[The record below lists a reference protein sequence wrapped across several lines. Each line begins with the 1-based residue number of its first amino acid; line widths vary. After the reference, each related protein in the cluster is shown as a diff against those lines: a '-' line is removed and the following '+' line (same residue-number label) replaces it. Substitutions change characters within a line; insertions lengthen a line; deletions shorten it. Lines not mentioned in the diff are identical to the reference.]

1 MVFWEGLKSIIKV
14 FVNNTNFDFPISL
27 EKKQLEMEKEAF
39 KDEKEGLLDSLSQER
54 RKFNEEREKGLLE
67 VSRLKADLVSQQ
79 KKGK

>member
-1 MVFWEGLKSIIKV
+1 M
-14 FVNNTNFDFPISL
+14 
-27 EKKQLEMEKEAF
+27 EMEKEAF

>member
-1 MVFWEGLKSIIKV
+1 M
-14 FVNNTNFDFPISL
+14 NFDFPISL